1 MKIYRKNVSNRTH
14 SQICNEVELHNRA
27 RIYIKDT
34 VPRIVGTD
42 YKTYIDMED
51 LDEMCL
57 ADMYGE
63 NIKDIPQ
70 HLLEQIYDILVKLYL
85 HASIEYIDITPY
97 NFIEKEGRV
106 YIIDFGDAKLVESRN
121 WFLEEIFKHKL
132 IIGWNPDFK

>member
-34 VPRIVGTD
+34 VPKIVETD

-70 HLLEQIYDILVKLYL
+70 NLLEQIYDILVRLYL
-85 HASIEYIDITPY
+85 QASIEYIDITPY

>member
-1 MKIYRKNVSNRTH
+1 
-14 SQICNEVELHNRA
+14 
-27 RIYIKDT
+27 
-34 VPRIVGTD
+34 
-42 YKTYIDMED
+42 MED
-51 LDEMCL
+51 IDEMCL

-85 HASIEYIDITPY
+85 QASIEYTDITPY

-132 IIGWNPDFK
+132 IIGWNPDFR